1 MDIIYRDESIIVCIK
16 PAGVLS
22 TDEPGGLPE
31 LLRRE
36 LGDEKADVRTVH
48 RLDRAVSG
56 LMVLARGAA
65 AASELSRQVREGE
78 FEKHY
83 MAVVHGKAEERATLT
98 DLLYR
103 DKSRKMTFVT
113 DTPAKGVQE
122 AVLDYERVWYAE
134 GLSKVYITLH
144 TGRTHQ
150 IRVQFASRGLPLI
163 GERKYCEPRDECP
176 LALFSCELGFTHP
189 ATGERMHFRAEP
201 PEEWPWTADV

>member
-1 MDIIYRDESIIVCIK
+1 MNTNKLNNTRKVKRNIVKSLATLCL
-16 PAGVLS
+16 GLLS
-22 TDEPGGLPE
+22 VCFTACDDDLDVTQAYPFTVEAMPVPKE
-31 LLRRE
+31 LAQGETAEIRCE
-36 LGDEKADVRTVH
+36 L
-48 RLDRAVSG
+48 
-56 LMVLARGAA
+56 
-65 AASELSRQVREGE
+65 VREGE

-83 MAVVHGKAEERATLT
+83 MAVVHGEAAERATLT

-103 DKSRKMTFVT
+103 DKARKMTFVT

-134 GLSKVYITLH
+134 GLSKVYITLY